1 MFHKH
6 YQCLFYGI
14 LCPSFVPVSPF
25 LVHWSLHPISLVC
38 ILLACM
44 DCCFVYS
51 NNSVCLLWHTL
62 SLRVQY
68 VDFISN
74 FVYFS
79 PQVLHFWSWLLLTCP
94 LFPKFMPF
102 NMVSGL
108 VQLMQPFLR
117 ITLLLCF
124 SITASISCSTFFFT
138 ANSDCGLKK
147 QGVALPAANTHLNNF
162 WNARLDIVMYPQTDD
177 WLIILF

>member
-51 NNSVCLLWHTL
+51 NNSVCLLWHTF
-62 SLRVQY
+62 SLHRVQY
-68 VDFISN
+68 VDFIST

-79 PQVLHFWSWLLLTCP
+79 PQVNILS
-94 LFPKFMPF
+94 
-102 NMVSGL
+102 
-108 VQLMQPFLR
+108 
-117 ITLLLCF
+117 
-124 SITASISCSTFFFT
+124 STFGVGYCWL
-138 ANSDCGLKK
+138 ALYSPNSCLLIWFQDWYGWCSPFWEL
-147 QGVALPAANTHLNNF
+147 HLF
-162 WNARLDIVMYPQTDD
+162 YAFP
-177 WLIILF
+177 